1 MLGGRGRG
9 RGGKANSVIFKY
21 VHTYV
26 GKCTHTQ
33 TATHKDVGHWVSL
46 SLHCKHHMSNLKD
59 VRSLP

>member
-1 MLGGRGRG
+1 MVRRE
-9 RGGKANSVIFKY
+9 GKVIYVYKY
-21 VHTYV
+21 THTYIHTI

-33 TATHKDVGHWVSL
+33 TATHKDVGHWVPL